1 MEKISLK
8 LFEFYNLD
16 AELNGLTNQQTGEKI
31 ASGLIQEKLSLVTK
45 YWLTELGKK
54 VAAEKASVEELKN
67 DLIKKYGK
75 EDEKGGIS
83 IPMVIEELDSE
94 GQPMKD
100 VDKDGNWFTKKVIKK
115 LIGKTFSTKDFDSRI
130 VGGYDFEWTI
140 THMEYRD
147 YDFFL
152 YGKTLPGGTV
162 TMMDDRNLTLV
173 EALEDSDIAY
183 EIQDEVNDVVQDCMN
198 SIILNW

>member
-54 VAAEKASVEELKN
+54 VAAEKAAVEELKN

-75 EDEKGGIS
+75 EDDKGGIS
-83 IPMVIEELDSE
+83 IPMVIDELDSD
-94 GQPMKD
+94 GQPIKD
-100 VDKDGNWFTKKVIKK
+100 LDKDGNWFTKKVINPEFQSFELEFNNLLQTEKELEYKAFTLEDFEKVETSENYGTFFK
-115 LIGKTFSTKDFDSRI
+115 LIKIEETK
-130 VGGYDFEWTI
+130 
-140 THMEYRD
+140 
-147 YDFFL
+147 
-152 YGKTLPGGTV
+152 
-162 TMMDDRNLTLV
+162 
-173 EALEDSDIAY
+173 
-183 EIQDEVNDVVQDCMN
+183 VVP
-198 SIILNW
+198 LN

>member
-54 VAAEKASVEELKN
+54 VAAEKAAVEELKN

-83 IPMVIEELDSE
+83 IPMVIDELDSD
-94 GQPMKD
+94 GQPVKD
-100 VDKDGNWFTKKVIKK
+100 LDKDGNWFTKKVINPEFQSFELEFNNLLQTEKDLEYKAFTLEDFEKVETSENYGTFFK
-115 LIGKTFSTKDFDSRI
+115 LIKVEETK
-130 VGGYDFEWTI
+130 
-140 THMEYRD
+140 
-147 YDFFL
+147 
-152 YGKTLPGGTV
+152 
-162 TMMDDRNLTLV
+162 
-173 EALEDSDIAY
+173 
-183 EIQDEVNDVVQDCMN
+183 VVP
-198 SIILNW
+198 LN

>member
-54 VAAEKASVEELKN
+54 VAAEKAAVEELKN

-75 EDEKGGIS
+75 EDDKGGIS
-83 IPMVIEELDSE
+83 IPMVIDELDSE
-94 GQPMKD
+94 GQPVKD
-100 VDKDGNWFTKKVIKK
+100 LDKDGNWFTKKVINPEFQSFELEFNNLLQTEKDLEYKAFTLEDFEKVETSENYGTFFK
-115 LIGKTFSTKDFDSRI
+115 LIKVEETK
-130 VGGYDFEWTI
+130 
-140 THMEYRD
+140 
-147 YDFFL
+147 
-152 YGKTLPGGTV
+152 
-162 TMMDDRNLTLV
+162 
-173 EALEDSDIAY
+173 
-183 EIQDEVNDVVQDCMN
+183 VVP
-198 SIILNW
+198 LN

>member
-54 VAAEKASVEELKN
+54 VAAEKAAVEELKN

-75 EDEKGGIS
+75 EDDKGGIS
-83 IPMVIEELDSE
+83 IPMVIDELDE
-94 GQPMKD
+94 DGQPKKD
-100 VDKDGNWFTKKVIKK
+100 LDKDGNWFTKKVINPEFQSFETEFNNLLQTEKDLEYKAFTLEDFEKVETSENYSTFFK
-115 LIGKTFSTKDFDSRI
+115 LIKVEETK
-130 VGGYDFEWTI
+130 
-140 THMEYRD
+140 
-147 YDFFL
+147 
-152 YGKTLPGGTV
+152 
-162 TMMDDRNLTLV
+162 
-173 EALEDSDIAY
+173 
-183 EIQDEVNDVVQDCMN
+183 VVP
-198 SIILNW
+198 LN

>member
-75 EDEKGGIS
+75 EDDKGGIS
-83 IPMVIEELDSE
+83 IPMVIEELDSD
-94 GQPMKD
+94 GQPIKD
-100 VDKDGNWFTKKVIKK
+100 IDKDGNWFTKKVINPDYQSFEKEFNDLLQTEKELDYKAFTLEDFEKVETSENYGTFFK
-115 LIGKTFSTKDFDSRI
+115 LIK
-130 VGGYDFEWTI
+130 
-140 THMEYRD
+140 
-147 YDFFL
+147 
-152 YGKTLPGGTV
+152 
-162 TMMDDRNLTLV
+162 V
-173 EALEDSDIAY
+173 EEAK
-183 EIQDEVNDVVQDCMN
+183 VVP
-198 SIILNW
+198 LN

>member
-31 ASGLIQEKLSLVTK
+31 ASGLIQEKLPLVTK

-54 VAAEKASVEELKN
+54 VAAEKAAVEELKN

-100 VDKDGNWFTKKVIKK
+100 VDKDGNWFTKKVINPDFQLFEKEFNDLLQTEKELEYKAFTLEDFEKVETSENYTTFFK
-115 LIGKTFSTKDFDSRI
+115 LIKVEETKI
-130 VGGYDFEWTI
+130 V
-140 THMEYRD
+140 
-147 YDFFL
+147 
-152 YGKTLPGGTV
+152 
-162 TMMDDRNLTLV
+162 
-173 EALEDSDIAY
+173 S
-183 EIQDEVNDVVQDCMN
+183 
-198 SIILNW
+198 LN

>member
-54 VAAEKASVEELKN
+54 VAAEKATIEELKN

-75 EDEKGGIS
+75 EDDKGGIS
-83 IPMVIEELDSE
+83 IPMVIDELDEE
-94 GQPMKD
+94 GQPKKD
-100 VDKDGNWFTKKVIKK
+100 LDKDGNWFTKKVINPEFQSFETEFNNLLQTEKELEYKAFTLDDFEKVETSENYGTFFK
-115 LIGKTFSTKDFDSRI
+115 LIKVEETK
-130 VGGYDFEWTI
+130 
-140 THMEYRD
+140 
-147 YDFFL
+147 
-152 YGKTLPGGTV
+152 
-162 TMMDDRNLTLV
+162 
-173 EALEDSDIAY
+173 
-183 EIQDEVNDVVQDCMN
+183 VVPMN
-198 SIILNW
+198 

>member
-54 VAAEKASVEELKN
+54 VAAEKAAVEELKN

-83 IPMVIEELDSE
+83 IPMVIDELDSD
-94 GQPMKD
+94 GQPIKD
-100 VDKDGNWFTKKVIKK
+100 LDKDGNWFTKKVINPEFQSFELEFNNLLQTEKELEYKAFTLEDFEKVETSENYGTFFK
-115 LIGKTFSTKDFDSRI
+115 LIKVEETKI
-130 VGGYDFEWTI
+130 V
-140 THMEYRD
+140 
-147 YDFFL
+147 
-152 YGKTLPGGTV
+152 P
-162 TMMDDRNLTLV
+162 
-173 EALEDSDIAY
+173 
-183 EIQDEVNDVVQDCMN
+183 
-198 SIILNW
+198 LN

>member
-45 YWLTELGKK
+45 YWLTDLGKK
-54 VAAEKASVEELKN
+54 VAAEKAAVEELKN

-75 EDEKGGIS
+75 EDDKGGIS

-100 VDKDGNWFTKKVIKK
+100 VDKDGNWFTKKVINPDYQSFEKEFNDLLQTEKELDYKAFTLEDFEKVETSENYGTFFK
-115 LIGKTFSTKDFDSRI
+115 LIKIEEGK
-130 VGGYDFEWTI
+130 
-140 THMEYRD
+140 
-147 YDFFL
+147 
-152 YGKTLPGGTV
+152 
-162 TMMDDRNLTLV
+162 
-173 EALEDSDIAY
+173 
-183 EIQDEVNDVVQDCMN
+183 VVP
-198 SIILNW
+198 LN

>member
-54 VAAEKASVEELKN
+54 VAAEKAAVEELKN

-75 EDEKGGIS
+75 EDDKGGIS

-100 VDKDGNWFTKKVIKK
+100 VDKDGNWFTKKIINPDFQLFEKEFNDLLQTEKELEYKAFTLEDFEKVETSENYSTFFK
-115 LIGKTFSTKDFDSRI
+115 LIKVEETK
-130 VGGYDFEWTI
+130 
-140 THMEYRD
+140 
-147 YDFFL
+147 
-152 YGKTLPGGTV
+152 
-162 TMMDDRNLTLV
+162 
-173 EALEDSDIAY
+173 
-183 EIQDEVNDVVQDCMN
+183 VVP
-198 SIILNW
+198 LN

>member
-45 YWLTELGKK
+45 YWLTDLGKK

-75 EDEKGGIS
+75 EDDKGGIS
-83 IPMVIEELDSE
+83 IPMVIEELDSD
-94 GQPMKD
+94 GQPIKD
-100 VDKDGNWFTKKVIKK
+100 LDKDGNWFTKKVINPEFQSFETEFNNLLQTEKELEYK
-115 LIGKTFSTKDFDSRI
+115 VFTLD
-130 VGGYDFEWTI
+130 DFEKVETSENYG
-140 THMEYRD
+140 T
-147 YDFFL
+147 FF
-152 YGKTLPGGTV
+152 K
-162 TMMDDRNLTLV
+162 LV
-173 EALEDSDIAY
+173 KVEETK
-183 EIQDEVNDVVQDCMN
+183 VVP
-198 SIILNW
+198 LN

>member
-54 VAAEKASVEELKN
+54 VAAEKAAVEELKN

-75 EDEKGGIS
+75 EDDKGGIS
-83 IPMVIEELDSE
+83 IPMVIDELDEE
-94 GQPMKD
+94 GQPKKD
-100 VDKDGNWFTKKVIKK
+100 LDKDGNWFTKKVINPEFQSFELEFNNLLQTEKELEYKAFTLEDFEKVETSENYGTFFK
-115 LIGKTFSTKDFDSRI
+115 LIKVEETK
-130 VGGYDFEWTI
+130 
-140 THMEYRD
+140 
-147 YDFFL
+147 
-152 YGKTLPGGTV
+152 
-162 TMMDDRNLTLV
+162 
-173 EALEDSDIAY
+173 
-183 EIQDEVNDVVQDCMN
+183 VVPMN
-198 SIILNW
+198 